1 VNSNAP
7 RSDTGFP
14 CTGCGA
20 CCRVAGLW
28 GHPSLDGK
36 KCLFL
41 DDRTNLCL
49 IYETRP
55 EVCRFGTKKP
65 PGQPLAEYAAEV
77 ADGCNYLQEEFGID
91 PSYRVTLRR

>member
-1 VNSNAP
+1 MNAPTP

-20 CCRVAGLW
+20 CCRVAGLF
-28 GHPSLDGK
+28 GHPSFDGK

-55 EVCRFGTKKP
+55 EICRFGAKKP
-65 PGQPLAEYAAEV
+65 PGQSLALYAEDA
-77 ADGCNYLQEEFGID
+77 ADGCNLLQEHFGID